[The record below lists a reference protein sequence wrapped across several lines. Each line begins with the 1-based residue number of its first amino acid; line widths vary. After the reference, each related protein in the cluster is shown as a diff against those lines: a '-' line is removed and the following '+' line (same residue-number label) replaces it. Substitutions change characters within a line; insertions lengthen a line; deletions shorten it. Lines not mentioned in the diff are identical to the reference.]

1 MVIHQR
7 VIRESKHVATMPNT
21 SLRKVSVPSHAARAQ
36 TSGKSRMNQ
45 LARELSA
52 RSLPSSESAHST
64 PPNSSNLLP
73 IVPAVSISEVDLRE
87 QDLAVANEEL
97 QRWTS
102 SGLMTDS
109 LEIEEFDLVLFWN
122 VSTLARFPLVRQSN
136 TTLRARNMNSPSF
149 TALPLMS
156 FLFRHPLYHASELS
170 RQARKPMPTDDLGLG
185 TT

>member
-7 VIRESKHVATMPNT
+7 VIRESKHAVTTPNT
-21 SLRKVSVPSHAARAQ
+21 SLRKVSVPSHAACAQ

-45 LARELSA
+45 LAQELSA
-52 RSLPSSESAHST
+52 GSLPSLAHSSA
-64 PPNSSNLLP
+64 PSSSNVSP

-122 VSTLARFPLVRQSN
+122 VSILARFPLVYQFN
-136 TTLRARNMNSPSF
+136 TTLRERNTNSPSF
-149 TALPLMS
+149 TALPSMS
-156 FLFRHPLYHASELS
+156 FPFRHPLYHASELS
-170 RQARKPMPTDDLGLG
+170 RQARKLMPTDDLGSG